1 VANSGKNSPAAQT
14 GIRENPSIWKM
25 NGARVTVQAHHSEAG
40 GPIAERGRKDEK
52 VLSKFAQNLRP
63 DLFHRLGSDQD
74 GLHKFQFLLSAESS
88 YHYLMN
94 Q

>member
-1 VANSGKNSPAAQT
+1 
-14 GIRENPSIWKM
+14 M
-25 NGARVTVQAHHSEAG
+25 NGARVTVQAHQSEAG